1 MKITLEIPDGYDDIL
16 RVTCIGMAGYKVNV
30 KTHAVLITGHD
41 SDTYTIPID
50 GNFSKSYWKS
60 GRI

>member
-16 RVTCIGMAGYKVNV
+16 SVTCIGMPGCKVNV

-41 SDTYTIPID
+41 GDTYVVPIVGD
-50 GNFSKSYWKS
+50 NTKPNWKS
-60 GRI
+60 KEV

>member
-16 RVTCIGMAGYKVNV
+16 SVTCIGMPGCKVNV

-41 SDTYTIPID
+41 GDTYTIPLD
-50 GNFSKSYWKS
+50 GKFSKSHWESKEV
-60 GRI
+60 